1 MRYKVKIKYNGENIG
16 ITRWWLVKRS
26 NVVGFQKHREDGPAD
41 EYVIFYKSGNRCV
54 NNYYY
59 LRGHQYRKKRIWKNA
74 LIYKSYSKNNRGMI

>member
-26 NVVGFQKHREDGPAD
+26 NVVGFQMHREDGPAH
-41 EYVIFYKSGNRCV
+41 EHIIFYKSGNCYV

-59 LRGHQYRKKRIWKNA
+59 LRGHQYRKKHTWENA
-74 LIYKSYSKNNRGMI
+74 LMYKSYSKNNRGMI